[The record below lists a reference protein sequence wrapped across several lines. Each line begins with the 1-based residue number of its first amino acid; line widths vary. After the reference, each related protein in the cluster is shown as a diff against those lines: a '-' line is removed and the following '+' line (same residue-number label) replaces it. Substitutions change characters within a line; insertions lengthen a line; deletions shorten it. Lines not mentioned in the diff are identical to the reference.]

1 MMKKK
6 RWWKTTLYWL
16 VIILGLALSLVL
28 IFNQQVKDYLVN
40 TYQPQVTKSLV
51 VKNEKKK
58 ASYDFSSVKDLNL
71 QTVAAARAKKESINV
86 IGVISIP
93 AINLRIPIAK
103 GVSNTTLALA
113 AGTMRADQEMGK
125 GNYPLAAHNMA
136 NGSKILFSPLY
147 YHGKVGQ
154 LVYITDMKKVY
165 EYKLYERKFIDA
177 TRVDVIDNT
186 KENILTLVTCDA
198 TGARRLLMRG
208 KLVKVVAY
216 DKAPAKIQ
224 KNLSGKY
231 TNGQ

>member
-1 MMKKK
+1 MKKK

-51 VKNEKKK
+51 AKNKKKK

>member
-1 MMKKK
+1 MKKK

-51 VKNEKKK
+51 AKNEKKK
-58 ASYDFSSVKDLNL
+58 VSYDFSSVKDLNL

-165 EYKLYERKFIDA
+165 EYKLYERKVIDA

>member
-1 MMKKK
+1 MKKK

-51 VKNEKKK
+51 AKNEKKK
-58 ASYDFSSVKDLNL
+58 TSYDFSSVKDLNL

>member
-1 MMKKK
+1 MKKK

-51 VKNEKKK
+51 AKNEKKK
-58 ASYDFSSVKDLNL
+58 VSYDFSSVKDLNL

-147 YHGKVGQ
+147 YHGKVDQ

>member
-1 MMKKK
+1 M
-6 RWWKTTLYWL
+6 
-16 VIILGLALSLVL
+16 
-28 IFNQQVKDYLVN
+28 
-40 TYQPQVTKSLV
+40 
-51 VKNEKKK
+51 
-58 ASYDFSSVKDLNL
+58 NL

>member
-1 MMKKK
+1 MKKK
-6 RWWKTTLYWL
+6 RWWKTILYWL

-51 VKNEKKK
+51 AKNEKKK

-154 LVYITDMKKVY
+154 LVYITDRKKV
-165 EYKLYERKFIDA
+165 
-177 TRVDVIDNT
+177 
-186 KENILTLVTCDA
+186 
-198 TGARRLLMRG
+198 
-208 KLVKVVAY
+208 
-216 DKAPAKIQ
+216 
-224 KNLSGKY
+224 
-231 TNGQ
+231 

>member
-1 MMKKK
+1 MKKK

-51 VKNEKKK
+51 AKNEKKK
-58 ASYDFSSVKDLNL
+58 VSYDFSSVKDLNL

>member
-51 VKNEKKK
+51 AKNEKKK
-58 ASYDFSSVKDLNL
+58 VSYDFSSVKDLNL

>member
-1 MMKKK
+1 MKKK

-51 VKNEKKK
+51 AKNEKKK
-58 ASYDFSSVKDLNL
+58 VSYDFSSVKDLNL
-71 QTVAAARAKKESINV
+71 QTVAAAQAKKESINV

>member
-1 MMKKK
+1 MKKK

-51 VKNEKKK
+51 AKNEKKK

-165 EYKLYERKFIDA
+165 EYKLY
-177 TRVDVIDNT
+177 VIDNT

>member
-1 MMKKK
+1 MKKK
-6 RWWKTTLYWL
+6 QWWKTTLYWL

-51 VKNEKKK
+51 EKNEKKK

>member
-1 MMKKK
+1 MKKK

>member
-1 MMKKK
+1 MKKK

-51 VKNEKKK
+51 AKNEKKK
-58 ASYDFSSVKDLNL
+58 VSYDFSSVKDLNL

-224 KNLSGKY
+224 KNL
-231 TNGQ
+231 

>member
-1 MMKKK
+1 MKKK

-51 VKNEKKK
+51 AKNEKKK
-58 ASYDFSSVKDLNL
+58 ASYAFSSVKDLNL

>member
-1 MMKKK
+1 MKKK
-6 RWWKTTLYWL
+6 QWWKTTLYWL

-51 VKNEKKK
+51 AKNEKKK

-154 LVYITDMKKVY
+154 LVYITNMKKVY

>member
-1 MMKKK
+1 MKKK
-6 RWWKTTLYWL
+6 RWWKTILYWL

-51 VKNEKKK
+51 AKNEKKK
-58 ASYDFSSVKDLNL
+58 ASYDFSNVKDLNL